1 MVYKHFV
8 RVPVQRKS
16 ESDQPT
22 NGQGWVQEMPI
33 DASEICDKICDF
45 VKGKTSKKKLYC
57 YKLLQIIQPEELN
70 IQQIIVKPDII
81 ILNYMR
87 SEASKYLL
95 ALTIT

>member
-1 MVYKHFV
+1 M
-8 RVPVQRKS
+8 
-16 ESDQPT
+16 PT
-22 NGQGWVQEMPI
+22 
-33 DASEICDKICDF
+33 DASEICDKVCDF

-57 YKLLQIIQPEELN
+57 WKQIIQPEELN

-95 ALTIT
+95 ALTITWNMKTRMRKGENALGSPRRAS